1 MLVDVNI
8 KFSLSDTLHMLLPKR
23 QALLTVRPH
32 VQDTSSQPR
41 RSLSEWSL
49 VWLQEKQENLSS
61 KNCKKKKKKASRLT
75 GQVRNIMSDS
85 CVGFTLKVP
94 KKESSEIDLGF
105 WFSPLYLGKDTDC
118 CLSGKP

>member
-1 MLVDVNI
+1 MVSSVAPGKTRKPII
-8 KFSLSDTLHMLLPKR
+8 KK
-23 QALLTVRPH
+23 
-32 VQDTSSQPR
+32 
-41 RSLSEWSL
+41 
-49 VWLQEKQENLSS
+49 LQ
-61 KNCKKKKKKASRLT
+61 KKKKKKASRLT

>member
-61 KNCKKKKKKASRLT
+61 KNCKKKKKKGKQAYGT
-75 GQVRNIMSDS
+75 GQKHHVRFM
-85 CVGFTLKVP
+85 CGFYIKST
-94 KKESSEIDLGF
+94 
-105 WFSPLYLGKDTDC
+105 
-118 CLSGKP
+118 